1 MLQCHTP
8 YVCHAHLCLRCICGR
23 QHWITLHPV
32 LQVANGG
39 AYEGLLVDT
48 VGRAINRSYGE
59 RVACHE
65 AGHFLIAVLL
75 GLLPKGYTLSAADA
89 LQK

>member
-1 MLQCHTP
+1 MLLLEAALKHSAT
-8 YVCHAHLCLRCICGR
+8 G
-23 QHWITLHPV
+23 

-48 VGRAINRSYGE
+48 IGRAIIRSYGE

-89 LQK
+89 LQR